1 MSTSMADSGKYDVI
15 VLGCGVLGLTIAH
28 ELVDRGLKVAV
39 VGRELPEDVESTG
52 FASPWAGANWHS
64 FGTNDKERKR
74 EEITFRH
81 FSRLSKEIPD
91 LCERIRYD
99 EYFSSRDKDDK
110 PPWYEG
116 LMFGWRDLAP
126 SEIPAPYKHGV
137 TYESYTL
144 NAPLYLQHL
153 ARNLRAKGVPILR
166 HRLSSLDEAYTL
178 PTVGPVDLVINATGL
193 GARSLIGVED
203 KKVFPAKG
211 QTVLVR
217 APEVKTC
224 YGQRDNHP
232 VPNQKIYIIPRP
244 GPEHHVILGGCYLA
258 HDWSTNADPTTAE
271 LILKDCHKLCPKLDG
286 KGGKGSWKDID
297 IVSHN
302 VGLRPV
308 REAGMRLEL
317 EERVLG
323 QSGNQDLIPTKGKQG
338 ISHPSVQGGR
348 KVAVVHAYG
357 IGPAGY
363 QASLGISEEVGGI
376 VQAWWDDK
384 SKGKRK
390 KGIKAKL

>member
-1 MSTSMADSGKYDVI
+1 MSASTVDNKGKYDAV
-15 VLGCGVLGLTIAH
+15 VLGCGVLGLSIAH
-28 ELVDRGLKVAV
+28 ELTDKGLKVAV
-39 VGRELPEDVESTG
+39 VGKDLPEDVESTG

-64 FGTNDKERKR
+64 FGVDEKERKR

-81 FSRLSKEIPD
+81 FARLSKEIPE
-91 LCERIRYD
+91 LCEKIRYD
-99 EYFSSRDKDDK
+99 EYFSLRGKDDG
-110 PPWYEG
+110 PPWYKD
-116 LMFGWRDLAP
+116 LMFGWRDLEP
-126 SEIPAPYKHGV
+126 SEIPAPYKYGI

-153 ARNLRAKGVPILR
+153 ARTLRSKGVSILR
-166 HRLSSLDEAYTL
+166 HRLSSLDEAYDL
-178 PTVGPVDLVINATGL
+178 PSTGPVDLVINATGL
-193 GARSLIGVED
+193 GSRSLIGVED
-203 KKVFPAKG
+203 QKVFPAKG

-217 APEVKTC
+217 APGVKTC
-224 YGQRDNHP
+224 YGQRDGHP

-244 GPEHHVILGGCYLA
+244 GPAHHVILGGCYLA
-258 HDWSTNADPTTAE
+258 HDWSSNIDPTISE
-271 LILKDCHKLCPKLDG
+271 LILKDCHKLCPQLDG

-308 REAGMRLEL
+308 REGGMRLEL

-323 QSGNQDLIPTKGKQG
+323 QSANQDLIPTKTNYPDFG
-338 ISHPSVQGGR
+338 GGR
-348 KVAVVHAYG
+348 RVAVVHAYG

-376 VQAWWDDK
+376 VQDWW
-384 SKGKRK
+384 SKNAK
-390 KGIKAKL
+390 KDVKAKL

>member
-1 MSTSMADSGKYDVI
+1 MPTSNAATKGRYDAV
-15 VLGCGVLGLTIAH
+15 VLGCGVLGLSIAH
-28 ELVDRGLKVAV
+28 ELTDRGLKVAV
-39 VGRELPEDVESTG
+39 VGKELPEDVESTG

-64 FGTNDKERKR
+64 FGTTAQERKR

-81 FSRLSKEIPD
+81 FERLSQEIPD
-91 LCERIRYD
+91 LCERRQYD
-99 EYFSSRDKDDK
+99 EYFSLPGKKDEEV
-110 PPWYEG
+110 PWYRD
-116 LMFGWRDLAP
+116 LMFGWRTLSP
-126 SEIPAPYKHGV
+126 SEIPSPYKYGV

-153 ARNLRAKGVPILR
+153 ARTLRAKGVPILR
-166 HRLSSLDEAYTL
+166 HRLSSLDEAYNL
-178 PTVGPVDLVINATGL
+178 STVGPVDLVINATGL

-203 KKVFPAKG
+203 KAVFPAKG

-217 APEVKTC
+217 APAVKTC

-244 GPEHHVILGGCYLA
+244 GPKHHVILGGCYLA
-258 HDWSTNADPTTAE
+258 HDWSTNIDPAISE
-271 LILKDCHKLCPKLDG
+271 LILKDCHKLCPQLDG
-286 KGGKGSWKDID
+286 KGGKGTWKDID

-308 REAGMRLEL
+308 REGGMRLEL
-317 EERVLG
+317 EERSLG
-323 QSGNQDLIPTKGKQG
+323 KSGNQDLIPTKGKQG
-338 ISHPSVQGGR
+338 SNGSR

-376 VQAWWDDK
+376 VQAWWDK
-384 SKGKRK
+384 NGGRK
-390 KGIKAKL
+390 KGVKAKL